1 MKIIISP
8 AKKMRRE
15 EYVAPLH
22 RPMFLKEAGELLS
35 FLRSLSDSEKAK
47 VWKVKGAL
55 LSSSL
60 SSLSMLSLED
70 IGSPAIF
77 SYDGIQY
84 TYMSPSSFT
93 DSMLEYA
100 EKNLRIISGLY
111 GLLRPLDGV
120 GTYRL
125 EMESP
130 ISIPGYGD
138 LYSYW
143 GGKIASS
150 LMEDD
155 RLLVNLASAEYSK
168 AVLPFLP
175 SSVTVVTPVFLDWEK
190 GRYVSKGVYAKME
203 RGEMVR
209 FLSETGAE
217 TVEDI
222 KKFSSRGYEFSHS
235 LSSPN
240 TLCFVRKDEEKG

>member
-1 MKIIISP
+1 MK
-8 AKKMRRE
+8 RE

-55 LSSSL
+55 LSSSF

-100 EKNLRIISGLY
+100 EKNLRIISGLF

-168 AVLPFLP
+168 AVLPYLP
-175 SSVTVVTPVFLDWEK
+175 STVTVVTPVFLDWEK

-209 FLSETGAE
+209 FLAETGAE

-222 KKFSSRGYEFSHS
+222 MKFSSRGYEFSLF
-235 LSSPN
+235 LSDSN

>member
-8 AKKMRRE
+8 AKKMKRE

-35 FLRSLSDSEKAK
+35 FLRSLSDSEMAK

-60 SSLSMLSLED
+60 SSLSMRSLED

-111 GLLRPLDGV
+111 GLLKPLDGV

>member
-8 AKKMRRE
+8 AKKMKRE

-35 FLRSLSDSEKAK
+35 FLRSLSDSEMAK

-111 GLLRPLDGV
+111 GLLKPLDGV

-209 FLSETGAE
+209 FLAETGAE

-222 KKFSSRGYEFSHS
+222 MKFSSRGYEFSLF
-235 LSSPN
+235 LSDSN

>member
-150 LMEDD
+150 LMEDE

-168 AVLPFLP
+168 AVLPYLP
-175 SSVTVVTPVFLDWEK
+175 STVNVVTPVFLDWEK

-209 FLSETGAE
+209 FLAETGAE

-222 KKFSSRGYEFSHS
+222 KKFSSRGYEFSRILPDS
-235 LSSPN
+235 N

>member
-8 AKKMRRE
+8 AKKMKRE

-35 FLRSLSDSEKAK
+35 FLRSLSDSEMAK

-93 DSMLEYA
+93 DYMLEYA

-111 GLLRPLDGV
+111 GLLKPLDGV

>member
-8 AKKMRRE
+8 AKKMKRE

-35 FLRSLSDSEKAK
+35 FLRSLSDSEMAK

-70 IGSPAIF
+70 SGSPAIF

-168 AVLPFLP
+168 AVLPYLP
-175 SSVTVVTPVFLDWEK
+175 STVTVVTPVFLDWEK

-209 FLSETGAE
+209 FLAETGAE

-222 KKFSSRGYEFSHS
+222 KKFSSRGYEFSCFLSDSILHS
-235 LSSPN
+235 GGLYCIIS
-240 TLCFVRKDEEKG
+240 

>member
-8 AKKMRRE
+8 AKKMKRE

-35 FLRSLSDSEKAK
+35 FLRSLSDSEMAK

-120 GTYRL
+120 GTYRM

-168 AVLPFLP
+168 AVLPYLP
-175 SSVTVVTPVFLDWEK
+175 STVNVVTPVFLDWEK

>member
-1 MKIIISP
+1 
-8 AKKMRRE
+8 MRRE

-35 FLRSLSDSEKAK
+35 FLRSLSDSEMAK

-70 IGSPAIF
+70 SGSPAIF

-168 AVLPFLP
+168 AVLPYLP
-175 SSVTVVTPVFLDWEK
+175 STVTVVTPVFLDWEK

-209 FLSETGAE
+209 FLAETGAE

-222 KKFSSRGYEFSHS
+222 MKFSSRGYEFSRF
-235 LSSPN
+235 LSDSN

>member
-111 GLLRPLDGV
+111 GLLKPLDGV

-168 AVLPFLP
+168 AVLPYLP
-175 SSVTVVTPVFLDWEK
+175 STVNVVTPVFLDWEK

-209 FLSETGAE
+209 FLAETGAE
-217 TVEDI
+217 TVEEI
-222 KKFSSRGYEFSHS
+222 MKFSSRGYEFSRF
-235 LSSPN
+235 LSDSN

>member
-8 AKKMRRE
+8 AKKMKRE

-168 AVLPFLP
+168 AVLPYLP
-175 SSVTVVTPVFLDWEK
+175 STVTVVTPVFLDWEK

-209 FLSETGAE
+209 FLAETGAE
-217 TVEDI
+217 TVDEI
-222 KKFSSRGYEFSHS
+222 MKFSSRGYEFSRF
-235 LSSPN
+235 LSDSN

>member
-8 AKKMRRE
+8 AKKMKRE

-111 GLLRPLDGV
+111 GLLKPLDGV

-168 AVLPFLP
+168 AVLPYLP
-175 SSVTVVTPVFLDWEK
+175 STVTVVTPVFLDWEK

-209 FLSETGAE
+209 FLAETGAE
-217 TVEDI
+217 TVEEI
-222 KKFSSRGYEFSHS
+222 MKFSSRGYEFSRF
-235 LSSPN
+235 LSDSN

>member
-8 AKKMRRE
+8 AKKMKRE

-35 FLRSLSDSEKAK
+35 FLRSLSDSEMAK

-70 IGSPAIF
+70 SGSPAIF

-111 GLLRPLDGV
+111 GLLKPLDGV
-120 GTYRL
+120 ETYRL

-150 LMEDD
+150 LMEDE
-155 RLLVNLASAEYSK
+155 RLLVNMASAEYSK
-168 AVLPFLP
+168 AVLPYLP
-175 SSVTVVTPVFLDWEK
+175 STVTVVTPVFLDWEK

-209 FLSETGAE
+209 FLAETGAE
-217 TVEDI
+217 TVEEI
-222 KKFSSRGYEFSHS
+222 MKFSSRGYEFSRF
-235 LSSPN
+235 LSDSN

>member
-8 AKKMRRE
+8 AKKMKRE

-35 FLRSLSDSEKAK
+35 FLRSLSDSEMAK

-111 GLLRPLDGV
+111 GLLKPLDGV

-168 AVLPFLP
+168 AVLPYLP
-175 SSVTVVTPVFLDWEK
+175 STVNVVTPVFLDWEK

>member
-55 LSSSL
+55 LSSCL

-111 GLLRPLDGV
+111 GLLKPLDGV
-120 GTYRL
+120 ETYRL

-150 LMEDD
+150 LMEDE

-168 AVLPFLP
+168 AVLPYLP
-175 SSVTVVTPVFLDWEK
+175 STVTVVTPVFLDWEK

-209 FLSETGAE
+209 FLAETGAE

-222 KKFSSRGYEFSHS
+222 MKFSSRGYEFSRF
-235 LSSPN
+235 LSDSN

>member
-8 AKKMRRE
+8 AKKMKRE

-111 GLLRPLDGV
+111 GLLKPLDGV

-209 FLSETGAE
+209 FLAETGAE

-222 KKFSSRGYEFSHS
+222 MKFSSRGYEFSRF
-235 LSSPN
+235 LSDSN

>member
-8 AKKMRRE
+8 AKKMKRE

-35 FLRSLSDSEKAK
+35 FLRSLSDSEMAK

-125 EMESP
+125 EMEST

-168 AVLPFLP
+168 AVLPYLP
-175 SSVTVVTPVFLDWEK
+175 STVTVVTPVFLDWEK

-209 FLSETGAE
+209 FLAETGAE

-222 KKFSSRGYEFSHS
+222 MKFSSRGYEFSRF
-235 LSSPN
+235 LSDSN

>member
-168 AVLPFLP
+168 AVLPYLP
-175 SSVTVVTPVFLDWEK
+175 STATVVTPVFLDWEK

-209 FLSETGAE
+209 FLAETGAE

-222 KKFSSRGYEFSHS
+222 MKFSSRGYEFSRF
-235 LSSPN
+235 LSDSN

>member
-35 FLRSLSDSEKAK
+35 FLRSLSDEEKAK

-168 AVLPFLP
+168 AVLPYLP
-175 SSVTVVTPVFLDWEK
+175 STVNVVTPVFLDWEK

-209 FLSETGAE
+209 FLAETGAE
-217 TVEDI
+217 TVEEI
-222 KKFSSRGYEFSHS
+222 MKFSSRGYEFSRF
-235 LSSPN
+235 LSDSN

>member
-35 FLRSLSDSEKAK
+35 FLRSLSDSEMAK

-111 GLLRPLDGV
+111 GLLKPLDGV

-168 AVLPFLP
+168 AVLPYLP
-175 SSVTVVTPVFLDWEK
+175 STVNVVTPVFLDWEK

-209 FLSETGAE
+209 FLAETGAE
-217 TVEDI
+217 TVEEI
-222 KKFSSRGYEFSHS
+222 MKFSSKGYEFSRF
-235 LSSPN
+235 LSDSN

>member
-8 AKKMRRE
+8 AKKMKRE

-35 FLRSLSDSEKAK
+35 FLRSLSDSEMAK

-111 GLLRPLDGV
+111 GLLKPLDGV

-209 FLSETGAE
+209 FLAETGAE

-222 KKFSSRGYEFSHS
+222 MKFSSRGYEFSRF
-235 LSSPN
+235 LSDSN

>member
-35 FLRSLSDSEKAK
+35 FLRSLSDSEMAK

-100 EKNLRIISGLY
+100 ENNLRIISGLY

-150 LMEDD
+150 LMEDE

-168 AVLPFLP
+168 AVLPYLP
-175 SSVTVVTPVFLDWEK
+175 STVNVVTPVFLDWEK

-209 FLSETGAE
+209 FLAETGAE

-222 KKFSSRGYEFSHS
+222 MKFSSRGYEFSRF
-235 LSSPN
+235 LSDSN

>member
-8 AKKMRRE
+8 AKKMRKE

-111 GLLRPLDGV
+111 GLLKPLDGV

-168 AVLPFLP
+168 AVLPYLP
-175 SSVTVVTPVFLDWEK
+175 STVNVVTPVFLDWEK

-209 FLSETGAE
+209 FLAETGAE

-222 KKFSSRGYEFSHS
+222 MKFSSRGYEFSRF
-235 LSSPN
+235 LSDSN
-240 TLCFVRKDEEKG
+240 TLCFVRKDDEKG

>member
-35 FLRSLSDSEKAK
+35 FLRSLSDSEMAK

-111 GLLRPLDGV
+111 GLLKPLDGV

-168 AVLPFLP
+168 AVLPYLP
-175 SSVTVVTPVFLDWEK
+175 STVTVVTPVFLDWEK

-209 FLSETGAE
+209 FLAETGAE
-217 TVEDI
+217 TVEEI
-222 KKFSSRGYEFSHS
+222 MKFSSRGYKFSRF
-235 LSSPN
+235 LSDSN

>member
-70 IGSPAIF
+70 SGSPAIF

-130 ISIPGYGD
+130 ISFPGYSD

-168 AVLPFLP
+168 AVLPYLP
-175 SSVTVVTPVFLDWEK
+175 STVTVVTPVFLDWEK

-209 FLSETGAE
+209 FLAETGAE

-222 KKFSSRGYEFSHS
+222 MKFSSRGYEFSRF
-235 LSSPN
+235 LSDSN
-240 TLCFVRKDEEKG
+240 TLCFVRKDEEKA

>member
-8 AKKMRRE
+8 AKKMKRE

-35 FLRSLSDSEKAK
+35 FLRSLSDSEMAK

-70 IGSPAIF
+70 SGSPAIF

-111 GLLRPLDGV
+111 GLLKPLDGV

-209 FLSETGAE
+209 FLAETGAE

-222 KKFSSRGYEFSHS
+222 MKFSSRGYEFSHS

>member
-8 AKKMRRE
+8 AKKMKRE

-70 IGSPAIF
+70 SGSPAIF

-150 LMEDD
+150 LMEDE

-168 AVLPFLP
+168 AVLPYLP
-175 SSVTVVTPVFLDWEK
+175 STVNVVTPVFLDWEK

-209 FLSETGAE
+209 FLAETGAE
-217 TVEDI
+217 TVEEI
-222 KKFSSRGYEFSHS
+222 MKFSSRGYEFSRF
-235 LSSPN
+235 LSDSN

>member
-35 FLRSLSDSEKAK
+35 FLRSLSDSEMAK

-150 LMEDD
+150 LMEDE

-168 AVLPFLP
+168 AVLPYLP

-209 FLSETGAE
+209 FLAETGAE
-217 TVEDI
+217 TVEEI
-222 KKFSSRGYEFSHS
+222 MKFSSRGYEFSRF
-235 LSSPN
+235 LSDSN

>member
-35 FLRSLSDSEKAK
+35 FLRSLSDSEMAK

-100 EKNLRIISGLY
+100 EKNLRIISGFY

-168 AVLPFLP
+168 AVLPYLP
-175 SSVTVVTPVFLDWEK
+175 STVTVVTPVFLDWEK

-209 FLSETGAE
+209 FLAETGAE

-222 KKFSSRGYEFSHS
+222 MKFSSRGYEFSRF
-235 LSSPN
+235 LSDSN

>member
-8 AKKMRRE
+8 AKKMKRE

-168 AVLPFLP
+168 AVLPYLP
-175 SSVTVVTPVFLDWEK
+175 STVTVVTPVFLDWEK

-209 FLSETGAE
+209 FLAETGAE

-222 KKFSSRGYEFSHS
+222 MKFSSRGYEFSRF
-235 LSSPN
+235 LSDSN

>member
-8 AKKMRRE
+8 AKKMKRE

-35 FLRSLSDSEKAK
+35 FLRSLSDSEMAK

-168 AVLPFLP
+168 AVLPYLP
-175 SSVTVVTPVFLDWEK
+175 STVTVVTPVFLDWEK

-209 FLSETGAE
+209 FLAETGAE
-217 TVEDI
+217 TVEEI
-222 KKFSSRGYEFSHS
+222 MKFSSRGYEFSHS

>member
-8 AKKMRRE
+8 AKKMKRE

-35 FLRSLSDSEKAK
+35 FLRSLSDEEKAK

-111 GLLRPLDGV
+111 GLLRAVDGV

-168 AVLPFLP
+168 AVLPYLP
-175 SSVTVVTPVFLDWEK
+175 STVTVVTPVFLDWEK

-209 FLSETGAE
+209 FLAETGAE

-222 KKFSSRGYEFSHS
+222 MKFSSRGYEFSRF
-235 LSSPN
+235 LSDSN

>member
-1 MKIIISP
+1 
-8 AKKMRRE
+8 MRRE

-35 FLRSLSDSEKAK
+35 FLRSLSDEEKAK

-70 IGSPAIF
+70 SGSPAIF

-111 GLLRPLDGV
+111 GLLKPLDGV
-120 GTYRL
+120 ETYRL

-138 LYSYW
+138 LYYYW

-168 AVLPFLP
+168 AVLPYLP
-175 SSVTVVTPVFLDWEK
+175 STVTVVTPVFLDWEK

-209 FLSETGAE
+209 FLAETGAE

-222 KKFSSRGYEFSHS
+222 MKFSSRGYEFSRF
-235 LSSPN
+235 LSDSN

>member
-35 FLRSLSDSEKAK
+35 FLRSLSDSEMAK

-168 AVLPFLP
+168 AVLPYLP
-175 SSVTVVTPVFLDWEK
+175 STVNVVTPVFLDWEK

-209 FLSETGAE
+209 FLAETGAE
-217 TVEDI
+217 TVDEI
-222 KKFSSRGYEFSHS
+222 MKFSSRGYEFSRF
-235 LSSPN
+235 LSDSN

>member
-35 FLRSLSDSEKAK
+35 FLRSLSDSEMAK

-111 GLLRPLDGV
+111 GLLKPLDGV

-168 AVLPFLP
+168 AVLPYLP
-175 SSVTVVTPVFLDWEK
+175 STVTVVTPVFLDWEK

-209 FLSETGAE
+209 FLAETGAE

-222 KKFSSRGYEFSHS
+222 MKFSSRGYEFSRF
-235 LSSPN
+235 LSDSN

>member
-8 AKKMRRE
+8 AKKMKKE

-35 FLRSLSDSEKAK
+35 FLRSLSDEEKAK

-168 AVLPFLP
+168 AVLPYLP
-175 SSVTVVTPVFLDWEK
+175 STVTVVTPVFLDWEK

-209 FLSETGAE
+209 FLAETGAE

-222 KKFSSRGYEFSHS
+222 MKFSSRGYEFSRF
-235 LSSPN
+235 LSDSN

>member
-1 MKIIISP
+1 MK
-8 AKKMRRE
+8 RE

-35 FLRSLSDSEKAK
+35 FLRSLSDEEKAK

-168 AVLPFLP
+168 AVLPYLP
-175 SSVTVVTPVFLDWEK
+175 STVTVVTPVFLDWEK

-209 FLSETGAE
+209 FLAETGAE

-222 KKFSSRGYEFSHS
+222 MKFSSRGYEFSRF
-235 LSSPN
+235 LSDSN

>member
-35 FLRSLSDSEKAK
+35 FLRSLSDEEKAK

-150 LMEDD
+150 LMEDE

-168 AVLPFLP
+168 AVLPYLP
-175 SSVTVVTPVFLDWEK
+175 STVNVVTPVFLDWEK

-209 FLSETGAE
+209 FLAETGAE

-222 KKFSSRGYEFSHS
+222 MKFSSRGYEFSRF
-235 LSSPN
+235 LSDSN

>member
-1 MKIIISP
+1 
-8 AKKMRRE
+8 MRRE

-150 LMEDD
+150 LMEND

-168 AVLPFLP
+168 AVLPYLP
-175 SSVTVVTPVFLDWEK
+175 STVTVVTPVFLDWEK

-209 FLSETGAE
+209 FLAETGAE

-222 KKFSSRGYEFSHS
+222 MKFSSRGYEFSRF
-235 LSSPN
+235 LSDSN

>member
-8 AKKMRRE
+8 AKKMKRE

-120 GTYRL
+120 ETYRL
-125 EMESP
+125 EMEST

-168 AVLPFLP
+168 AVLPYLP
-175 SSVTVVTPVFLDWEK
+175 STVTVVTPVFLDWEK

-209 FLSETGAE
+209 FLAETGAE

-222 KKFSSRGYEFSHS
+222 MKFSSRGYEFSRF
-235 LSSPN
+235 LSDSN

>member
-35 FLRSLSDSEKAK
+35 FLRSLSDSEMAK

-111 GLLRPLDGV
+111 GLLNPLDGV
-120 GTYRL
+120 GAYRL

-168 AVLPFLP
+168 AVLPYLP
-175 SSVTVVTPVFLDWEK
+175 STVTVVTPVFLDWEK

-209 FLSETGAE
+209 FLAETGAE

-222 KKFSSRGYEFSHS
+222 MKFSSRGYEFSRF
-235 LSSPN
+235 LSDSN